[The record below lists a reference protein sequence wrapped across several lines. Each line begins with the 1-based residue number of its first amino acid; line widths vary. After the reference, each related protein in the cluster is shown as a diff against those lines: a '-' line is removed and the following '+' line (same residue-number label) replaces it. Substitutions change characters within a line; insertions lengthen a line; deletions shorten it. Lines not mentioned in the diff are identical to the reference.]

1 MTSKVKRTVRKTA
14 TFILSILIL
23 CTVFIMIAK
32 YVKDKDAEEGFEVLR
47 EELYKSDDEAVSEN
61 GYVLKKPDMKD
72 TETGK
77 QEELE
82 TEKPIIDLDALKRYM
97 MQYPDMK
104 GWITIDDTHID
115 YPIVSSEIDNEYYLH
130 RDINGRYSSA
140 GSIFLDNQQTLD
152 TGYLHVIYGHHM
164 KNHTMFRDVADF
176 RDSSYYKEHSTGR
189 VYTEDRIIELRP
201 VYCYHAVQDGDYR
214 KYMETPEEAGKFLTE
229 KTGQNLPSGNYFV
242 LVTCSYFTNNE
253 RTYLILKD
261 STVNSSQIS
270 E

>member
-32 YVKDKDAEEGFEVLR
+32 YVKDKDAEKGYEVLR
-47 EELYKSDDEAVSEN
+47 EELYKSDDEAVSES
-61 GYVLKKPDMKD
+61 GYVLKRKTKD
-72 TETGK
+72 TETEKEGDR
-77 QEELE
+77 E
-82 TEKPIIDLDALKRYM
+82 TEKPVIDLDALKRYM

-176 RDSSYYKEHSTGR
+176 RDPSYYKEHSTGR

-214 KYMETPEEAGKFLTE
+214 KYMETPEEAGKFLSE

-261 STVNSSQIS
+261 STVKSSQIS